1 VQVER
6 DTSYFEANGISYS
19 RCQLPLQ
26 NAFALT
32 IHKVQGL
39 SMSSITLNLDED
51 IFSNGQ
57 AYTAISRARRLE
69 DVHIASLDWSAFRV
83 DTAAVKEYERL
94 RQVAATLPEFN
105 AQ

>member
-1 VQVER
+1 M
-6 DTSYFEANGISYS
+6 DYS

-39 SMSSITLNLDED
+39 SMPTITVTLDEG

-57 AYTAISRARRLE
+57 AYTAINRARKLE
-69 DVHIASLDWSAFRV
+69 DVHISSLNWAAFKV
-83 DTAAVKEYERL
+83 DQAVVKEYERL
-94 RQVAATLPEFN
+94 QELSNFLPML
-105 AQ
+105 

>member
-1 VQVER
+1 VEIGR
-6 DTSYFEANGISYS
+6 DTSYFVANGISYS

-39 SMSSITLNLDED
+39 SMSMITVSLDAN

-69 DVHIASLDWSAFRV
+69 DVYIANLDFSAFMV
-83 DTAAVKEYERL
+83 DETAVREYQRL
-94 RQVAATLPEFN
+94 EEVSKSLPELI
-105 AQ
+105 